1 MGQPPSQGTGGPN
14 RWLVGVPGTVPSLD
28 YERTSRGSD
37 CKKKQNLQ
45 LRNEA
50 QLYSAALRSSLQD
63 ERAGRKPEGMAE
75 ESSFLDFVLNES
87 SSRRGGWN
95 VGIAKRFPRW
105 VRNPQGFACT
115 VISTALAPAAATARR
130 VCLWLA
136 AYAGQLRYR

>member
-63 ERAGRKPEGMAE
+63 ERAGSGVKGRDERQKTAPLTPLPARTGLVSLDKADVVIDRMTELAE
-75 ESSFLDFVLNES
+75 
-87 SSRRGGWN
+87 
-95 VGIAKRFPRW
+95 AKRR
-105 VRNPQGFACT
+105 VAKSGSAC
-115 VISTALAPAAATARR
+115 AE
-130 VCLWLA
+130 C
-136 AYAGQLRYR
+136 